1 MKTNGKSVYEIVT
14 EKIIN
19 RMEQGE
25 IPWFKPWD
33 CEESEVA
40 INYITRKPYSLLNQ
54 LLLGKGGEYL
64 SYKQLTDKG
73 GTLKEGAERRLVTFW
88 KENTWLKK
96 VEDEET
102 GEVLEEVRN
111 GFLLRYYYVY
121 HLKDIEGIES
131 KIVKKE
137 IKKRK
142 RRFNTLAEEVIKK
155 YKENNKPLLISE
167 EKSNRAF
174 YAPLR
179 DSIIV
184 PLRTQ
189 FHSLKHFYHTLFHEM
204 AHSTGHKDRLNRSGI
219 TNISAGFG
227 TKEYSIEELVAEM
240 SSAMLC
246 SKIGIDS
253 KELLDNTTAYI
264 QSWLK
269 ALKNNPKWIVFASSQ
284 AEKATKYILNEQE
297 GE

>member
-54 LLLGKGGEYL
+54 FLLGEGGEYL
-64 SYKQLTDKG
+64 SYKQLTERG
-73 GTLKEGAERRLVTFW
+73 GTLKEGAERRMVTFW
-88 KENTWLKK
+88 KVKE
-96 VEDEET
+96 VQDDET
-102 GEVLEEVRN
+102 GEILEEIKN

-121 HLKDIEGIES
+121 HLNDIEGIES

-137 IKKRK
+137 IKKKRGRK
-142 RRFNTLAEEVIKK
+142 FNTLAEEVIKTFK
-155 YKENNKPLLISE
+155 SNNKSLLISE

-174 YAPLR
+174 YSPLR
-179 DSIIV
+179 DSIVV
-184 PLRTQ
+184 PLREQ

-204 AHSTGHKDRLNRSGI
+204 AHSTGAKHRLNRSGI

-253 KELLDNTTAYI
+253 KELLENTAAYI

-269 ALKNNPKWIVFASSQ
+269 ALKNNPKWIIFASSQ
-284 AEKATKYILNEQE
+284 AEKACKYILNEQE